1 MRVADPKACQC
12 GEVLK
17 GVLKPWECKVFG
29 TACTPETPIGTCMVS
44 SEGACAAYYNFGQ
57 YAKQRLSPRGAPVT
71 TNFSEDQVGERIEAM
86 RRRPQRFR
94 DERVTMAHGA
104 GGKASRALV
113 EGLVVPLLANP
124 ALEQLSDAGL
134 LTVGTSRLALTTDA
148 FVVRPIRFPGGSI
161 GELAVNG
168 TVNDLAVSGARPV
181 GLSAALVLEEGLS
194 ADVLEAEIT
203 AMAGAA
209 RAADV
214 PVVTG
219 DTKVVERGK
228 CDSMYVV
235 TTGVGLIDEG
245 VLLAPQ
251 LVRPGDK
258 VLISGTVGDHGVAI
272 LLARGDLD
280 IEADVRSD
288 TQPLWSLASALIG
301 ACGDG
306 LHCMRDATRGGVATV
321 LNEIAMAAEVGIVL
335 EESRVPVRPE
345 VVGAGEILGIDPL
358 YVANEGKLVA
368 FVAPELADAALDAMR
383 ALPAGVD
390 AAIVGEVREEP
401 PGRVLGRT
409 DVRGTSADRHAG
421 RGPAAAHLLSGAD
434 RQTACSGAEVAE
446 QVIDHEG
453 RPQDRLPDG
462 QDVVPDPVGLLPV
475 VDSSSDESQPVDRA
489 SAAPAGSRGLR
500 PA

>member
-1 MRVADPKACQC
+1 MTRQ
-12 GEVLK
+12 L
-17 GVLKPWECKVFG
+17 
-29 TACTPETPIGTCMVS
+29 T
-44 SEGACAAYYNFGQ
+44 
-57 YAKQRLSPRGAPVT
+57 
-71 TNFSEDQVGERIEAM
+71 EDLVGERIEAM

-94 DERVTMAHGA
+94 DERITMAHGA

-124 ALEQLSDAGL
+124 ALELLSDAGL
-134 LTVGTSRLALTTDA
+134 VTVGGARLAVSTDA

-168 TVNDLAVSGARPV
+168 TVNDLAVSGARPLA
-181 GLSAALVLEEGLS
+181 LSAALVLEEGLA

-203 AMAGAA
+203 AMAAA
-209 RAADV
+209 ATAADV

-235 TTGVGLIDEG
+235 TTGVGLVDEG
-245 VLLAPQ
+245 VALSPGR
-251 LVRPGDK
+251 VRPGDK
-258 VLISGTVGDHGVAI
+258 VLVSGTVGDHGIAI
-272 LLARGDLD
+272 MLARGDLD

-288 TQPLWSLASALIG
+288 TQPLWSLAAALL
-301 ACGDG
+301 AAAGDG

-321 LNEIAMAAEVGIVL
+321 LNEIALGAEVGIVL

-368 FVAPELADAALDAMR
+368 FVAPEHADSALAAAR
-383 ALPAGVD
+383 ALPSGRD

-409 DVRGTSADRHAG
+409 AFGGHR
-421 RGPAAAHLLSGAD
+421 L
-434 RQTACSGAEVAE
+434 
-446 QVIDHEG
+446 IDMLVG
-453 RPQDRLPDG
+453 DPLP
-462 QDVVPDPVGLLPV
+462 
-475 VDSSSDESQPVDRA
+475 RIC
-489 SAAPAGSRGLR
+489 
-500 PA
+500 

>member
-1 MRVADPKACQC
+1 
-12 GEVLK
+12 
-17 GVLKPWECKVFG
+17 
-29 TACTPETPIGTCMVS
+29 
-44 SEGACAAYYNFGQ
+44 
-57 YAKQRLSPRGAPVT
+57 VT

-94 DERVTMAHGA
+94 DERITMAHGA

-113 EGLVVPLLANP
+113 EGLIVPLLANP

-134 LTVGTSRLALTTDA
+134 LTVGTARLALTTDA

-181 GLSAALVLEEGLS
+181 ALSAALVLEEGLA
-194 ADVLEAEIT
+194 ADVLEAEI
-203 AMAGAA
+203 AAIAHAA
-209 RAADV
+209 RMADV

-228 CDSMYVV
+228 CDSMYIV
-235 TTGVGLIDEG
+235 TTGVGVIEAG
-245 VLLAPQ
+245 VVLAPQ

-280 IEADVRSD
+280 IEADVSSD
-288 TQPLWSLASALIG
+288 TQPLWSLVSALLA

-368 FVAPELADAALDAMR
+368 FVAAELADAALAAMR
-383 ALPAGVD
+383 ALPSGQD

-409 DVRGTSADRHAG
+409 TFGGHR
-421 RGPAAAHLLSGAD
+421 L
-434 RQTACSGAEVAE
+434 
-446 QVIDHEG
+446 IDMLVG
-453 RPQDRLPDG
+453 DPLP
-462 QDVVPDPVGLLPV
+462 
-475 VDSSSDESQPVDRA
+475 RIC
-489 SAAPAGSRGLR
+489 
-500 PA
+500 

>member
-1 MRVADPKACQC
+1 
-12 GEVLK
+12 
-17 GVLKPWECKVFG
+17 
-29 TACTPETPIGTCMVS
+29 
-44 SEGACAAYYNFGQ
+44 
-57 YAKQRLSPRGAPVT
+57 VT

-134 LTVGTSRLALTTDA
+134 LTMGGSRFAMTTDA

-181 GLSAALVLEEGLS
+181 ALSAALVLEEGL
-194 ADVLEAEIT
+194 AAEVLEAEIA
-203 AMAGAA
+203 AMAQAA
-209 RAADV
+209 RTADV

-228 CDSMYVV
+228 CDSMYII
-235 TTGVGLIDEG
+235 TTGVGLLDESI
-245 VLLAPQ
+245 LLAPQ

-258 VLISGTVGDHGVAI
+258 VLLSGTVGDHGVAI

-288 TQPLWSLASALIG
+288 TAPLWSLAEALIG
-301 ACGDG
+301 ACGEG

-321 LNEIAMAAEVGIVL
+321 LTEIALAAEVGIVL

-368 FVAPELADAALDAMR
+368 FVAAEQADAALAAMR
-383 ALPAGVD
+383 ALPTGME

-409 DVRGTSADRHAG
+409 TFGGHR
-421 RGPAAAHLLSGAD
+421 L
-434 RQTACSGAEVAE
+434 
-446 QVIDHEG
+446 IDMLVG
-453 RPQDRLPDG
+453 DPLP
-462 QDVVPDPVGLLPV
+462 
-475 VDSSSDESQPVDRA
+475 RIC
-489 SAAPAGSRGLR
+489 
-500 PA
+500 

>member
-1 MRVADPKACQC
+1 VTRQVS
-12 GEVLK
+12 
-17 GVLKPWECKVFG
+17 
-29 TACTPETPIGTCMVS
+29 ET
-44 SEGACAAYYNFGQ
+44 E
-57 YAKQRLSPRGAPVT
+57 
-71 TNFSEDQVGERIEAM
+71 VGERIEAM

-94 DERVTMAHGA
+94 DERITMAHGA

-113 EGLVVPLLANP
+113 EGLIVPLLTNP

-134 LTVGTSRLALTTDA
+134 VTVAGARLALTTDA
-148 FVVRPIRFPGGSI
+148 YVVRPIRFPGGSI

-181 GLSAALVLEEGLS
+181 ALSAALVLEEGLA
-194 ADVLEAEIT
+194 ADVLEAEVS
-203 AMAGAA
+203 AMATAA

-214 PVVTG
+214 QIIAG

-235 TTGVGLIDEG
+235 TTGIGVIDEG
-245 VLLAPQ
+245 VALSAE

-258 VLISGTVGDHGVAI
+258 VLVSGTVGDHGIAI

-288 TQPLWSLASALIG
+288 TQPLWSLAAALLT
-301 ACGDG
+301 ACGSG

-321 LNEIAMAAEVGIVL
+321 LNEIALAAEVGVVL

-345 VVGAGEILGIDPL
+345 VTGAGEILGIDPL

-368 FVAPELADAALDAMR
+368 FVAAEHADAALEALR
-383 ALPAGVD
+383 ALPAGKD
-390 AAIVGEVREEP
+390 AAIIGEVRDEP

-409 DVRGTSADRHAG
+409 TFGGHR
-421 RGPAAAHLLSGAD
+421 L
-434 RQTACSGAEVAE
+434 
-446 QVIDHEG
+446 IDMLVG
-453 RPQDRLPDG
+453 DPLP
-462 QDVVPDPVGLLPV
+462 
-475 VDSSSDESQPVDRA
+475 RIC
-489 SAAPAGSRGLR
+489 
-500 PA
+500 